1 MLDLIEFQ
9 NFKILRN
16 ATLPLAPFTLIV
28 GPNGSGKSTAL
39 QALLAVEHTAQA
51 NFKKF
56 VTAGLKMADNTGVE
70 MVHSNGTSYMTKRYD
85 GCTLGSQAQFPPPS
99 CSTIRVTYSF

>member
-39 QALLAVEHTAQA
+39 QALLAVKERALRERERVHTDSG
-51 NFKKF
+51 KF
-56 VTAGLKMADNTGVE
+56 
-70 MVHSNGTSYMTKRYD
+70 
-85 GCTLGSQAQFPPPS
+85 
-99 CSTIRVTYSF
+99 